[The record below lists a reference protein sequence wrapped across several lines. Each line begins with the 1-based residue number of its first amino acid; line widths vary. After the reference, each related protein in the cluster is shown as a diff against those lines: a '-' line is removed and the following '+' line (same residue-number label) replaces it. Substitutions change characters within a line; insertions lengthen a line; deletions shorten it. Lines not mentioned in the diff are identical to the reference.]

1 MALSKNSDLNL
12 QKVVIIGQGYVGL
25 PLAMRCVEVGY
36 KVIGYDTDD
45 SKIQALK
52 ASASPIDDITNEQVA
67 SALSSNSYLPT
78 SEQGDLKDFEI
89 AVITVP
95 TPLRDDRPDTS
106 FIELAGSTIAKHLR
120 SGSLVVLESTSYP
133 GTTEEIL
140 RPILEKGSGLTC
152 GHDFSLGFSLGSYEQ
167 SLARIHRPGQTRPV
181 EYIHLLAQGT
191 VDEKVMAALAHRAD
205 VVNSVLQ
212 QLKGQ
217 S

>member
-1 MALSKNSDLNL
+1 MAISENNDLNL

-36 KVIGYDTDD
+36 KVFGYDTDD
-45 SKIQALK
+45 SKIVALK
-52 ASASPIDDITNEQVA
+52 DGVSPIDDVTNDQVT
-67 SALSSNSYLPT
+67 SALSSTSYIPT
-78 SEQGDLKDFEI
+78 SAQDDLKDFDI

-152 GHDFSLGFSLGSYEQ
+152 GLDFSLGFSPE
-167 SLARIHRPGQTRPV
+167 RIDPGNKSWTLRTTPKL
-181 EYIHLLAQGT
+181 ISG
-191 VDEKVMAALAHRAD
+191 VDEKSIKKV
-205 VVNSVLQ
+205 
-212 QLKGQ
+212 
-217 S
+217 